1 MAGAGYA
8 YLPTL
13 VPQLS
18 LHFSFN
24 WIAVVA
30 GGGHEPKDGALQGT
44 SALDYL
50 KLAASIAVRELKEE
64 SYDTVE
70 GFEDVSLSLFLIL
83 IPHVAH

>member
-8 YLPTL
+8 YLPTM
-13 VPQLS
+13 VPLLS

-24 WIAVVA
+24 WIAVFA